1 MGPIFIKRFLPSA
14 MSRFFKVKSLSR
26 GGKRVIDVG
35 CSIGLLTNEIAK
47 KSGVAIGVD
56 IDKTYVKE
64 AKRLFPNC
72 AFVIGDSKNLPF
84 KAGCFDAA
92 VSSEVI
98 EHIDRPADYAKE
110 VFRVLSG
117 NGQFVLTTPN
127 RDIGRPFIG
136 RLPAIS
142 LIWVFAKLTGNKK
155 FVYPYG
161 HYHGGFSPTSLRET
175 LGNAGFHIKKTKY
188 CGFWL
193 TKIFDD
199 ILYILAV
206 YAGKTKE
213 SSWTKGPSIAAKLA
227 SMALLAFLP
236 LIFAITVIDE
246 IFLALG
252 AEGYLIAMEADK
264 QDLSKL

>member
-1 MGPIFIKRFLPSA
+1 MEPVFIKRYLPSA
-14 MSRFFKVKSLSR
+14 MARFSKVKSLSM
-26 GGKRVIDVG
+26 GGRRVLDVG

-47 KSGVAIGVD
+47 KSGVAVGVD
-56 IDKTYVKE
+56 IDKAYIKE
-64 AKRLFPNC
+64 AKRLFPKC
-72 AFVIGDSKNLPF
+72 AFVLGDSKNLPF
-84 KAGCFDAA
+84 KTNCFDAA

-98 EHIDRPADYAKE
+98 EHIDRPEEYAKE
-110 VFRVLSG
+110 VSRVLRD

-142 LIWVFAKLTGNKK
+142 LIWVMAKLTGNKK

-161 HYHGGFSPTSLRET
+161 HYYGGFSPESLKEI
-175 LGNAGFHIKKTKY
+175 LAEAGLCAKKTQY

-213 SSWTKGPSIAAKLA
+213 SSWTEKPSVAVKLA
-227 SMALLAFLP
+227 SLALLAFLP
-236 LIFAITVIDE
+236 IILLIIAIDN
-246 IFLALG
+246 IFLQLKL
-252 AEGYLIAMEADK
+252 EGYLIAMEAEK
-264 QDLSKL
+264 QDLSKS